1 MTDRIARQEMAAV
14 WVDGPDAAGFLH
26 GLLSQDITSMSDG
39 DVRDALLLDKTGHIR
54 VDLRVVRTAPDAF
67 TLITDA
73 DAGDRLTGLLDEYHF
88 SEEVEVIGPEPV
100 ETVTFLDRT
109 DPFVKGAELVVPSR
123 IPGAVDAV
131 GDPASIIDADATVAV
146 DDAELEARRIAAGLP
161 RFGVDITDRTLV
173 HEAGLQRRAV
183 SFDKGCYL
191 GQETVARVEYRGGV
205 NKRLVGLRSTTPL
218 DVGTTLLRGDRAV
231 GTVTSSAVHPVL
243 GPVALAT
250 VRKEAEDGSEISAE
264 GTAGPVR
271 VVPLPFADAA
281 ASD

>member
-1 MTDRIARQEMAAV
+1 MTHRIARREMAAV

-26 GLLSQDITSMSDG
+26 GLLSQDIASMSDG

-73 DAGDRLTGLLDEYHF
+73 DAGDRLTDLLDEYHF
-88 SEEVEVIGPEPV
+88 SEEVEIIGPEPV

-109 DPFVKGAELVVPSR
+109 DPHVAGAELVVPSP

-131 GDPASIIDADATVAV
+131 GDPASIVDADATVMV
-146 DDAELEARRIAAGLP
+146 DDDELAARRIAAGLP
-161 RFGVDITDRTLV
+161 RFGVDITERTLV
-173 HEAGLQRRAV
+173 HEAGLQHRAV

-218 DVGTTLLRGDRAV
+218 AVGTTLLHGDRTV
-231 GTVTSSAVHPVL
+231 GTVTSSAVHPAL

-250 VRKEAEDGSEISAE
+250 VRKEAEDGSELTAE
-264 GTAGPVR
+264 GIAGPVQ
-271 VVPLPFADAA
+271 VVPLPFPAEAA
-281 ASD
+281 AG